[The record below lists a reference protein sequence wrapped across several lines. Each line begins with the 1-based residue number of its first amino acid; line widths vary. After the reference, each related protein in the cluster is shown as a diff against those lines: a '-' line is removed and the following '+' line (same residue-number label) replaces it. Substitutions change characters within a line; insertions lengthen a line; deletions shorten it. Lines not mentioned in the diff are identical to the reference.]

1 MKLLQLFA
9 GQIRSSGELRADSR
23 TFAPKMDIRH
33 RQLMDNIRKYQDR
46 FERMG
51 VLPFQTEEP
60 QGPEGGR
67 PQEYVL
73 LNEKQ
78 AIFLLTLS
86 RFFQKSEGFR
96 LKREPFKPQ
105 VANKNSVMRF

>member
-1 MKLLQLFA
+1 M
-9 GQIRSSGELRADSR
+9 SSACFRL
-23 TFAPKMDIRH
+23 KMR
-33 RQLMDNIRKYQDR
+33 QDR

-51 VLPFQTEEP
+51 VLPFQTEKP

-73 LNEKQ
+73 LNENQ
-78 AIFLLTLS
+78 AYFLLTLS

-96 LKREPFKPQ
+96 LKREPFNPPSAGFFMSHLCKS
-105 VANKNSVMRF
+105 ASGL